1 MQQGDID
8 YELIGRRIHEKRVK
22 AKLTQEQL
30 AEQLDVVPEY
40 ISRIEN
46 GRAQVN
52 LKRLGEISLLLDV
65 PIEYLVAGSVYNGDA
80 ATQAI
85 SGTAAAMTPR
95 QRKHLA
101 AIVQEIQKLAQES

>member
-8 YELIGRRIHEKRVK
+8 YEMIGSRIRERRQK
-22 AKLTQEQL
+22 AGLTQEQL
-30 AEQLDVVPEY
+30 AEKLDVVPEY

-46 GRAQVN
+46 GRAQIN
-52 LKRLGEISLLLDV
+52 LKRLGEISALLNT
-65 PIEYLVAGSVYNGDA
+65 PIEYFVAGSVYNGDA

-85 SGTAAAMTPR
+85 SSAVAAMSPR

-101 AIVQEIQKLAQES
+101 NIVQEIQWLALDS